1 MGISSFNMDTSS
13 ANSSAH
19 MKRDSYV
26 SYLIDYSNNRFEYK
40 YYLDSKEYLEFARH
54 QTKLL
59 TGRKMQSSAI
69 DSFVQE
75 AVINIEEHHTIE
87 DIENLF
93 KNLNRKFDGGFKLF
107 DVAIHKDEGVFIQ
120 TKHNV
125 NDLTFNSKTLKI
137 YKDDIDVTN
146 DVISFAPNKDIFYNP
161 DNKKWYKEKAFKN
174 EFDTSKLQ
182 IKYNLHAHANFT
194 KWEESTGKN
203 IRTLKGE
210 MRKIQDITA
219 ECLEMQ
225 RGEINSNTKRMNH
238 YQLKK
243 LYSDNN
249 ELKKVNIELLATI
262 QELKEANAELR
273 AELKENGAIREDY
286 SKLEALN
293 RDLKLSVK
301 NRDLTI
307 EAMNAKFSELKN
319 KLLKEKNEALESA
332 KSTNISHEEEKTAYR
347 QSIEE
352 LKKEITKKD
361 DLIFGMKINYGKLEK
376 EKVNFIERNESLEK
390 NIFIKLQQNE
400 KLEKEKEHLEAV
412 VELRNIEI
420 SDLKSQNEMKPKEV
434 EVEKIVEVKVE
445 NPINTQLQVDIS
457 DYRRMLKE
465 ATDNKNEKINTL
477 QEEKEKLEKR
487 NHRLNAGIKE
497 AIEKFAKIINIP
509 VVNNFSFFDS
519 VINHFK
525 ALQDQIR
532 VLTTKDTTSEEK
544 NDSRPSMSDYE
555 QSIRNENTDEQEKEA
570 IEILFRK
577 RRDDYK

>member
-249 ELKKVNIELLATI
+249 ELKKVNVELLATI
-262 QELKEANAELR
+262 TELKEANAELR
-273 AELKENGAIREDY
+273 AELKQAKVGRTEYAQ
-286 SKLEALN
+286 LEQLN
-293 RDLKLSVK
+293 KDLKISVK
-301 NRDLTI
+301 NKDLTI
-307 EAMNAKFSELKN
+307 EELNIRFSELKN
-319 KLLKEKNEALESA
+319 KLLREKNEALESV
-332 KSTNISHEEEKTAYR
+332 KSTIISHEEEKTAYE

-352 LKKEITKKD
+352 LKKEIMKKD
-361 DLIFGMKINYGKLEK
+361 DLIFSF
-376 EKVNFIERNESLEK
+376 KVNY
-390 NIFIKLQQNE
+390 E

-412 VELRNIEI
+412 IEFKNIDI
-420 SDLKSQNEMKPKEV
+420 SDLKSLNEMKPKEIIKTIEV
-434 EVEKIVEVKVE
+434 PVIKEVEKIVEVE
-445 NPINTQLQVDIS
+445 NPINTKLQADIS
-457 DYRRMLKE
+457 EYRKMLKE
-465 ATDNKNEKINTL
+465 TTDTKNEQINTL

-487 NHRLNAGIKE
+487 NDRLNLGITE
-497 AIEKFAKIINIP
+497 AIEKFAKVINIP
-509 VVNNFSFFDS
+509 VVNKFSFFDS
-519 VINHFK
+519 VIK
-525 ALQDQIR
+525 AIKSLQEQIR
-532 VLTTKDTTSEEK
+532 DLRAKDTVSSTK
-544 NDSRPSMSDYE
+544 TTPTQNISDYE
-555 QSIRNENTDEQEKEA
+555 QLIKNENTDVQEKEA
-570 IEILFRK
+570 FGELFK
-577 RRDDYK
+577 FDDYK